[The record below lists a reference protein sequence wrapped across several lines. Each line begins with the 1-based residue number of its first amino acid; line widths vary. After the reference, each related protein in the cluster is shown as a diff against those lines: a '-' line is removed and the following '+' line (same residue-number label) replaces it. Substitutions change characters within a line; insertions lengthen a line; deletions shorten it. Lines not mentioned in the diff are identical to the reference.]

1 MKSTNDI
8 LRKLANARLPYP
20 TMLMD
25 ELENSYMENDQLRK
39 ELEEAHAY
47 RKSLVRL
54 MREVTDILN
63 LKGKSYSQDLAL
75 ERIYRWLNENKPVK
89 QEGEASHE

>member
-1 MKSTNDI
+1 MKSINDVK
-8 LRKLANARLPYP
+8 RKLAMTRTRYP
-20 TMLMD
+20 AMLMD
-25 ELENSYMENDQLRK
+25 KLEDSYIENDQLRK
-39 ELEEAHAY
+39 ELQQVHAY

-75 ERIYRWLNENKPVK
+75 ERIYRWLHENKPAE
-89 QEGEASHE
+89 QEGEAAHE